1 VHVTGVV
8 PIGKSL
14 PEGGTHTTVTGGE
27 HASLACT
34 CHVTSW
40 PVAEEMSAGQV
51 MLGGAVSATATVKV
65 HELPLPRL
73 SVALQVTVV
82 TPPGK
87 TLPEGGV
94 QTGVIGPSQLSTAEA
109 L

>member
-1 VHVTGVV
+1 PPPTWTLNVQEALTPAASVPVHVTGVV

-40 PVAEEMSAGQV
+40 PVAEEMSAGQM
-51 MLGGAVSATATVKV
+51 MLGGAVSVTVTVKV

-73 SVALQVTVV
+73 SVALQVT
-82 TPPGK
+82 
-87 TLPEGGV
+87 
-94 QTGVIGPSQLSTAEA
+94 
-109 L
+109 